1 MNLPITVNNA
11 FAAGKPGQPSV
22 STPAEEGKSS
32 GQFGQILARQI
43 DNHGKAA
50 NEGAKSKPEKTAQP
64 QPAQSSKPSQPA
76 QPGQVTQQPG
86 QTASPTADAAVDTT
100 SASGQAA
107 AETTIAN
114 APTTAVGV
122 LQLPQQA
129 ATEIA
134 ETASQSTATLPQE
147 KAVSQLRGSEKKENI
162 PDAPAQP
169 ASDQTAVAAAVAA
182 MNIPQQ
188 AASAP
193 VTASGDAA
201 KDFVQEGRAK
211 PAGSEGFM
219 QTAAQKMPA
228 AAGAPDKAAPAL
240 PQAAPGH
247 DAGASKADNF
257 MNMMAALTAV
267 QSKTANAPADELQ
280 NTADIIQS
288 LSAPK
293 ADQATAA
300 AQTLSAAQT
309 QTNVTTAAQLNVA
322 TPVSHPK
329 WGDDFNQKITWLAT
343 QNQQSAELHLNPPQL
358 GPIDVV
364 VKVSGDQATALFTS
378 PHAAVR
384 EAVEQALPKLRDML
398 ADSGITLGN
407 ATVSDQAPK
416 DQQSAFAQKQAQ
428 SGSTSSPVSD
438 NITPVAQ
445 QGVRSI
451 PVSRHNGM
459 VDTFA

>member
-11 FAAGKPGQPSV
+11 FAAGKPGQPSA
-22 STPAEEGKSS
+22 STPAEEGKSA
-32 GQFGQILARQI
+32 GQFRQILARQI

-86 QTASPTADAAVDTT
+86 QTASPNADAAVDTT
-100 SASGQAA
+100 SASGQPA

-134 ETASQSTATLPQE
+134 ETASQSTATIPQE
-147 KAVSQLRGSEKKENI
+147 KTASQLRGSEKKENI

-193 VTASGDAA
+193 ITTSGDAA
-201 KDFVQEGRAK
+201 NDFVQEGRAK
-211 PAGSEGFM
+211 PAGAEGFM
-219 QTAAQKMPA
+219 QTATQKMPA
-228 AAGAPDKAAPAL
+228 ATGAPDKAAPAL

-280 NTADIIQS
+280 NTANIIQS

-309 QTNVTTAAQLNVA
+309 QTNVATAAQLNVA

-438 NITPVAQ
+438 NITPVVQ

-451 PVSRHNGM
+451 PASRHNGM